1 MEFKNYLSNVRTRKG
16 KLSPSTI
23 DLYDR
28 YARRWGDDPLG
39 WANSYLCG
47 DVSRGTSCGVV
58 AALRHYCECFNIE
71 FDPHDLPLPNSEQ
84 YVRKGYALTPEEL
97 DEFFL
102 TLDESGIDDP
112 VFTVL
117 LLLPRTGLR
126 IAEMC
131 TLKRNAVV
139 REGRKQ
145 GLRVIG
151 KGGRKRWVPLTKD
164 ASRIIRTYIKENKPD
179 GDFLFPSPR
188 FANQSVSPDT
198 VRKDLREL
206 RENLSGVGHATIATT
221 TRYLHP
227 TRDMLADAMATL

>member
-1 MEFKNYLSNVRTRKG
+1 LR
-16 KLSPSTI
+16 
-23 DLYDR
+23 
-28 YARRWGDDPLG
+28 
-39 WANSYLCG
+39 C
-47 DVSRGTSCGVV
+47 SRG
-58 AALRHYCECFNIE
+58 IE
-71 FDPHDLPLPNSEQ
+71 TL
-84 YVRKGYALTPEEL
+84 LTPEEL

-112 VFTVL
+112 VFTFL

-206 RENLSGVGHATIATT
+206 RENLSGGGRYLTPHVFRHTVATRLLANGVDLPSVQSIMGHATIATT
-221 TRYLHP
+221 SRYLHP